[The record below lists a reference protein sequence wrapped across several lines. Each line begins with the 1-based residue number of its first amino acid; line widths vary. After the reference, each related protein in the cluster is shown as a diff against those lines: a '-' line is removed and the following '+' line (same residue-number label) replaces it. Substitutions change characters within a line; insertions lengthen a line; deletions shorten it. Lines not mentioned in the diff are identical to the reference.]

1 MILTWILIMI
11 LVVVVVARGLV
22 SSQPVINEQLNS
34 IRTGLADWLR
44 IKRVYTQYLFS
55 VFGSSYEKIKRLAA
69 VPPPPPSLS
78 GSDPANHIH
87 TYIHPSDNSN
97 RIR

>member
-1 MILTWILIMI
+1 MI

-69 VPPPPPSLS
+69 VPPPPLLFQ
-78 GSDPANHIH
+78 AVILQITYIH
-87 TYIHPSDNSN
+87 TYIPQTTPTVSDRMDN
-97 RIR
+97 R